1 MSGGNCPE
9 TPRQKMIGMMYL
21 FLTAM
26 LALNVSGELLQ
37 AFQLV
42 DESILQSIN
51 AVQSKNDQLYAKFQ
65 NAEMTNEAKAKPKHD
80 IAKEIG
86 VKADSLFNH
95 IDSLKMRMVRIVDS
109 RPEATIT
116 DYIGGDNQDVAPQ
129 VMITERNGERSKIL
143 KDEINEYREFLLSH
157 LTEEDTTISRSIIK
171 SLSTESKK
179 PSQKGEVERK
189 WESQK
194 FEHLPLSA
202 SFALLSS
209 IQSNVRTTQADLIGH
224 LLSEIDE
231 GTFKFTAIDPIIMP
245 TTGNVILKG
254 STFEAD
260 IFLAARDETQ
270 DPIVRVNGV
279 EQPIQNGR
287 GKYSVTTNKTGD
299 FEYNAVIE
307 VKDPMT
313 GDPKPYSIKGSY
325 QVIQPNVVIS
335 PTKMNVLYEGVD
347 NPVEISVPGVPADRL
362 SVKMTNVTQKRQGD
376 EYILKPRSRSAG
388 KKCIITVSADIDGK
402 MHRLGSNEF
411 RIKRVP
417 DPYPIVANKRD
428 GKIGKNLLKAQFG
441 VIATMGPDFDFDLK
455 FTVTS
460 FTIAA
465 IKQGFYKSETS
476 KSYRFT
482 DAQLDFIDGMGRGQ
496 KIFIED
502 IRAVGPDGTTRK
514 LPTMTFTID

>member
-42 DESILQSIN
+42 DESILQSIV
-51 AVQSKNDQLYAKFQ
+51 AVESKNDQLYAKFQ

-95 IDSLKMRMVRIVDS
+95 IDSLKMKMVRIVDS
-109 RPEATIT
+109 RPEATMEN
-116 DYIGGDNQDVAPQ
+116 YLGGDNQDVAPQ
-129 VMITERNGERSKIL
+129 IMITERNGERSEIL
-143 KDEINEYREFLLSH
+143 KNKIKEYREFLLGH
-157 LTEEDTTISRSIIK
+157 LTEEDTVIIRSIKK
-171 SLSTESKK
+171 SLSTESTK
-179 PSQKGEVERK
+179 PSQKGEIERK

-231 GTFKFTAIDPIIMP
+231 GTFKFNIIEPIIMP
-245 TTGNVILKG
+245 TTGNVIIKG
-254 STFEAD
+254 SSFEAD
-260 IFLAARDETQ
+260 IFLAARDEYQ
-270 DPIVRVNGV
+270 EPIVKVNGS
-279 EQPIQNGR
+279 ELPIQDGR
-287 GKYSVTTNKTGD
+287 GKYSVTANKTGD

-307 VKDPMT
+307 VKDPMS
-313 GDPKPYSIKGSY
+313 GALRPYPIKGSY
-325 QVIQPNVVIS
+325 QVVQPNVVIS

-347 NPVEISVPGVPADRL
+347 NPVEISVPGVPSDRL
-362 SVKMTNVTQKRQGD
+362 SISMSNVDRKKKGD
-376 EYILKPRSRSAG
+376 EYILKPRPRSAG
-388 KKCIITVSADIDGK
+388 KKCIISVSADIDGK

-460 FTIAA
+460 FKISA
-465 IKQGFYKSETS
+465 IKQGFYRDAVSE
-476 KSYRFT
+476 SYRFT
-482 DAQLDFIDGMGRGQ
+482 DDQLDFIDGMGRGQ

-502 IRAVGPDGTTRK
+502 IKAVGPDGTTRK